1 MPIVTL
7 TEENIDT
14 IIDSNPLVLI
24 DFWAQWCGPCRI
36 FSEVYATAASQH
48 PDIVFGKV
56 NIEEQPQLR
65 VGFNVRAVPTL
76 VVFREGVIIYNDSG
90 SLSQTALEEVIQK
103 AKALNVEQMHKD
115 LQEQD
120 KKTPSK

>member
-14 IIDSNPLVLI
+14 TIASNPLVLI

-36 FSEVYATAASQH
+36 FSEVYATVANH
-48 PDIVFGKV
+48 YPEVVFGKV

-65 VGFNVRAVPTL
+65 LEFNVRAVPAL
-76 VVFREGVIIYNDSG
+76 IVFRAEIIVYNDSG

-103 AKALNVEQMHKD
+103 AKALNVEQIQKEI
-115 LQEQD
+115 QEQE
-120 KKTPSK
+120 KQNLIK